1 MDLQTSSAFHTMPRI
16 KPVIREKSPMSGLF
30 RVVSLL
36 EGLSY
41 LLILSVTMGFIS
53 REYVSTLG
61 MGHGVLFLLYCVCCV
76 AAGSRDRWSGFA
88 LIMVF
93 FASLIPFGFV
103 PVELWLRKREARS
116 LSTALD

>member
-1 MDLQTSSAFHTMPRI
+1 
-16 KPVIREKSPMSGLF
+16 MSGLF

-36 EGLSY
+36 EGVSY
-41 LLILSVTMGFIS
+41 LLILSVTLGLIG
-53 REYVSTLG
+53 REHVSVLG
-61 MGHGVLFLLYCVCCV
+61 MGHGVLFLLYCVFCV

-93 FASLIPFGFV
+93 FASLIPFGFI

-116 LSTALD
+116 LAMALD